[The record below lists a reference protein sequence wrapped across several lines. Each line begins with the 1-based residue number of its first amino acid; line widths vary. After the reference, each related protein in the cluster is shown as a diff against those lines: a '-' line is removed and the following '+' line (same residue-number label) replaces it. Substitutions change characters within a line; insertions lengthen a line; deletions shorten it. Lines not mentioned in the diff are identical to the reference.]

1 MKGLYFNDDV
11 EGGGGVTGV
20 TTTTEPTSQQ
30 IQGQPEST
38 LDISSTTGGRF
49 KDVAEVQQFFE
60 TFDENYAEKSRY
72 AEHIPQKDAY
82 VNDFVKEV
90 NSLLKSNATPE
101 QVKMFIDL
109 SLMDTDKMDK
119 REAMAISMSL
129 TDGISLKSAKTLISD
144 SYPTFEEFLEKE
156 GVDTEYEIEVEKAKR
171 KYSIIEARLEKES
184 KSAFDGIKNK
194 RKDIY
199 DGISS
204 QEEVIQ
210 QQVEF
215 QQKVTNA
222 WQKNPDLK
230 SAIDNTFGKL
240 KFSHQSKDEKEYSID
255 IPLDEKELNTIYK
268 DAVDFAIK
276 NTADTTKENIDAIV
290 KLAKETYI
298 GRNFNKII
306 STIIEDNTS
315 KVIKEITDNNSG
327 IKIKREQGRIT
338 GEENKYGSFY
348 R

>member
-1 MKGLYFNDDV
+1 MKGLYFNDNV
-11 EGGGGVTGV
+11 EGIGGTSTEVLTE
-20 TTTTEPTSQQ
+20 TTTQQ
-30 IQGQPEST
+30 QPEST
-38 LDISSTTGGRF
+38 FDISNTTGGRF

-60 TFDENYAEKSRY
+60 TFDEHYTEKSRY
-72 AEHIPQKDAY
+72 ADYIPQKDVYA
-82 VNDFVKEV
+82 NDFVKEV

-109 SLMDTDKMDK
+109 SLTDTDKMDK

-129 TDGISLKSAKTLISD
+129 TDGISLKSAKTLVSD
-144 SYPTFEEFLEKE
+144 SFPTFEEFLERE
-156 GVDTEYEIEVEKAKR
+156 GIDTEYESEVEKAKR

-184 KSAFDGIKNK
+184 KSAFEGIKNK

-204 QEEVIQ
+204 QEEVAQ
-210 QQVEF
+210 QQAEF
-215 QQKVTNA
+215 MQKVSDA
-222 WQKNPDLK
+222 WQKNSDLK
-230 SAIDNTFGKL
+230 NAIDNTFSKL
-240 KFSHQSKDEKEYSID
+240 NFTHKGKDEKEYSIE
-255 IPLDEKELNTIYK
+255 IPLEDKELNAIYK

-276 NTADTTKENIDAIV
+276 NTADTTKENIEAIV

-298 GRNFNKII
+298 GRNFSKII

-338 GEENKYGSFY
+338 GDESKTSSFY